1 MQRPIDIAI
10 QEAYRLGSQSTQ
22 TQEEQKLDV
31 DYGGVALLDLE
42 KIEDRKRHLVHLF
55 GAPVELA
62 FSAGRED
69 SQTK

>member
-42 KIEDRKRHLVHLF
+42 KIEDRKQHLVHLF
-55 GAPVELA
+55 GALVELA
-62 FSAGRED
+62 FSVGRED